1 MASFRLFSAGLA
13 CIQNTQFKCGLS
25 IYIVTHIC
33 VLCCGGFVIVWAEV
47 AFFFSRGAS
56 GYNVAANLF
65 GLEVRTAQLMGRERY
80 DLSKRVICLKMGV
93 MLSNV
98 VYYA

>member
-25 IYIVTHIC
+25 ICVVTHIC
-33 VLCCGGFVIVWAEV
+33 VLCCGGFVIVWAEA

-56 GYNVAANLF
+56 VYNVAATVESL
-65 GLEVRTAQLMGRERY
+65 
-80 DLSKRVICLKMGV
+80 
-93 MLSNV
+93 
-98 VYYA
+98 